1 MCLYFKTTELSYQHF
16 AALFGKNHSG
26 CSEKCKLRYQ
36 NASLYSTASFWR
48 SVGIIHSAA
57 LLRVSHQGHHSRVR
71 YFQVLT
77 IGINFPSPE
86 KNKKK
91 NHGLHLTVMRP
102 HCDIMLTEVPLN
114 SHPELSTRPT
124 RSFQDASAFS
134 PATSISLGPS
144 YTSSS
149 PGFHRVRAQSSLRS
163 CKASTPCNQSYAK
176 NSGIT

>member
-1 MCLYFKTTELSYQHF
+1 MRLYFKTTELSYQHF

-48 SVGIIHSAA
+48 RVGIIHSAA

-91 NHGLHLTVMRP
+91 TWLAFDCNETSLWYNAYRSTLKFPSWAVHKTHKVISGFLSLFSSNINLSWAQLHQQFPRFP
-102 HCDIMLTEVPLN
+102 
-114 SHPELSTRPT
+114 
-124 RSFQDASAFS
+124 
-134 PATSISLGPS
+134 
-144 YTSSS
+144 
-149 PGFHRVRAQSSLRS
+149 
-163 CKASTPCNQSYAK
+163 
-176 NSGIT
+176 